1 MCTWLIVTMPKRAG
15 PCPRL
20 LVEVFM
26 STATTSTVTPIVA
39 VRDQISKAGKAA
51 ANMLAFVREGA
62 RLAAAHLDA
71 SVPIKERIDNV
82 MLAYQADFAAVDHN
96 VKALF
101 KDLLTLHAAG
111 QSPVTVDTG
120 KGAIHTTAVEAT
132 KLAKHDMKKAATEV
146 RAANGMGRASGGGRK
161 AAQKP
166 AQAAQAAEQA
176 VGTAPD
182 VKAAVDGFS
191 QWLDALPDYLSDV
204 VYHPRIVAVLVEQGY
219 TLSKAAKGR
228 KVQGTASK

>member
-1 MCTWLIVTMPKRAG
+1 
-15 PCPRL
+15 
-20 LVEVFM
+20 M
-26 STATTSTVTPIVA
+26 SNAITTPITVTPIVA

-111 QSPVTVDTG
+111 QAPVTVDTG

-161 AAQKP
+161 AAPKA

-191 QWLDALPDYLSDV
+191 QWLDALPDYVTDEI
-204 VYHPRIVAVLVEQGY
+204 YHARIVAVLIESGF
-219 TLSKAAKGR
+219 TLTRAAKGR
-228 KVQGTASK
+228 KVQGAASK